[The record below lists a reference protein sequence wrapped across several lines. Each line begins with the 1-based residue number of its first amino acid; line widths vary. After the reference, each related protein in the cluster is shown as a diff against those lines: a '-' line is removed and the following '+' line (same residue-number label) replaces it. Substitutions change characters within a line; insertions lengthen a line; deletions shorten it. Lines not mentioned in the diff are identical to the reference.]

1 LWGGALPRD
10 GENKNGEKF
19 EGEKVK
25 RKTNNEK
32 KNKNEAVGEAGVL
45 ELVC

>member
-1 LWGGALPRD
+1 LVGGARPRD
-10 GENKNGEKF
+10 GENKKIEKCK
-19 EGEKVK
+19 GEKVK
-25 RKTNNEK
+25 RRTNNEK